1 MEASRLSFYG
11 RYGHN
16 QIFFPGQSS
25 SSAADHDCAV
35 LECVKEGWQ
44 SVGRF
49 SREPNGRLRF
59 QGVVT
64 FPTTG
69 ESGAQDLYIKFTDE
83 DNCVLA
89 GQYTPAGQ
97 EPRSV
102 QFARVQNSSCPPW
115 QELQAEA
122 GALALDLDSNLIG
135 KSRTFVHI
143 GQNVVTKELE
153 RGELGRTLRAVVL
166 GAPVVEPWGIVFVTY
181 DGNPTPALVEP
192 KFSTLSKFYDLC
204 KTDESKRPVAKASF
218 DKMVKSLRA
227 ANCGGDFKLANVLE
241 EPGSGRLVVTDL
253 NAEPWDS
260 WWEKKVIPE
269 ANDTGVQPE
278 MYLDFDWRLK
288 TMDA

>member
-11 RYGHN
+11 RYGHA

-25 SSAADHDCAV
+25 STAADHDRAV
-35 LECVKEGWQ
+35 LECVVDGWQ

-64 FPTTG
+64 FPTG
-69 ESGAQDLYIKFTDE
+69 ESGAHDLYIEFTDKG
-83 DNCVLA
+83 NCVLA

-97 EPRSV
+97 EPRPI

-115 QELQAEA
+115 QEMQAEA
-122 GALALDLDSNLIG
+122 DALFPSDLGSNLIG
-135 KSRTFVHI
+135 KSRAFVHI

-166 GAPVVEPWGIVFVTY
+166 GAPVVEPWGIVLVTY
-181 DGNPTPALVEP
+181 HGNPMPALVEP
-192 KFSTLSKFYDLC
+192 KLSTLSNFYASC
-204 KTDESKRPVAKASF
+204 TTHASKRTAAKASF
-218 DKMVKSLRA
+218 DKLVDSLRD

-253 NAEPWDS
+253 NAEPWNS
-260 WWEKKVIPE
+260 WWENKVIPE